1 MRLVMILNQIQ
12 AGMGTKDDVKVP
24 LTATKEVIGPGVTLK
39 PLLAEYEQNLLVT
52 IYMGEQTYREA
63 PDVVQRKIKGMLQRL
78 HIEGVICGPSFNYPE
93 FSKMSLELA
102 QDIQENTS
110 LKVVCAMSEENQ
122 ALISAYKEAIDIV
135 KMPKKGGV
143 GLNESYKAICK
154 VLQAKENNKSRE
166 AYKQFV
172 F

>member
-1 MRLVMILNQIQ
+1 MILNQIQ
-12 AGMGTKDDVKVP
+12 AVMGTKDDVQVP

-39 PLLAEYEQNLLVT
+39 PLLAEHEQNLLVT

-78 HIEGVICGPSFNYPE
+78 NIEGGCGPSFNYPE

-110 LKVVCAMSEENQ
+110 LKVVCAMSEENG
-122 ALISAYKEAIDIV
+122 ALISDYKEAIDIV

>member
-39 PLLAEYEQNLLVT
+39 PLLAEHEQNLLVT

-78 HIEGVICGPSFNYPE
+78 NIEGVICGPSFNYPE

-102 QDIQENTS
+102 QDIQKYISQSS
-110 LKVVCAMSEENQ
+110 LCHV
-122 ALISAYKEAIDIV
+122 
-135 KMPKKGGV
+135 
-143 GLNESYKAICK
+143 
-154 VLQAKENNKSRE
+154 
-166 AYKQFV
+166 
-172 F
+172 